1 MPVEQISGNTRR
13 SCPPTESVAARTLLV
28 CGAAVLVA
36 LPRASGPSALAVERD
51 GVWHEWW
58 RDDRA
63 PRRWPG
69 ELDAV
74 AGAVEWTA
82 AAPGV
87 EWGTFRL
94 SGSGEAWRLRV
105 IVARIDPARVRLTL
119 LGTHEPAGRGRG
131 WTIDQAPDRALVA
144 FNAGQFSEGGPWG
157 WVVRDGREVREP
169 GYGPLAPA
177 VVVDSTG
184 RVRIVPADSV
194 TFVRSERGL
203 ERAFVSYPAVL
214 MRDGEVPAQ
223 LFDAHGGVNLRH
235 RDARLALGL
244 LRDGRLL
251 VAMTRF
257 EALGGA
263 LSNLPFGLTTP
274 EMAAV
279 MGALG
284 ASRAVL
290 LDGGISSQ
298 LVVREPS
305 GAARAWRGL
314 REVPLGLVVM
324 KR

>member
-1 MPVEQISGNTRR
+1 
-13 SCPPTESVAARTLLV
+13 VAARTLV
-28 CGAAVLVA
+28 MCGAAALVA
-36 LPRASGPSALAVERD
+36 LPLTTDPAVLAVERD
-51 GVWHEWW
+51 GKWHEWW

-63 PRRWPG
+63 PRQWSG
-69 ELDAV
+69 ALDIVESAV
-74 AGAVEWTA
+74 TWTP

-105 IVARIDPARVRLTL
+105 IVARLDPTRLAL
-119 LGTHEPAGRGRG
+119 SLAGTHEPPGRGRG
-131 WTIDQAPDRALVA
+131 WTIDQAPAAAIVA
-144 FNAGQFSEGGPWG
+144 FNAGQFSDAGPWG
-157 WVVRDGREVREP
+157 WVVREGREVRPP
-169 GYGPLAPA
+169 GDGPLAPA
-177 VVVDSTG
+177 VVVDSSG
-184 RVRIVPADSV
+184 RLRIVRADSVRIVRQDS
-194 TFVRSERGL
+194 GIAL
-203 ERAFVSYPAVL
+203 AFQSYPAVL
-214 MRDGEVPAQ
+214 VRDGEVPRQ
-223 LFDAHGGVNLRH
+223 LFDAGSGVNLRH

-244 LRDGRLL
+244 LRDGRVL

-298 LVVREPS
+298 LLVREAD
-305 GAARAWRGL
+305 GATRAWRGI
-314 REVPLGLVVM
+314 RQVPLGLVV
-324 KR
+324 RPR

>member
-1 MPVEQISGNTRR
+1 M
-13 SCPPTESVAARTLLV
+13 AARTLLR
-28 CGAAVLVA
+28 CGAAALVA
-36 LPRASGPSALAVERD
+36 LPVTSTPSSLAVERD
-51 GVWHEWW
+51 GAWHEWW

-63 PRRWPG
+63 PRQWTG
-69 ELDAV
+69 ALDMV
-74 AGAVEWTA
+74 EGAVSWKSV
-82 AAPGV
+82 APGI

-105 IVARIDPARVRLTL
+105 IVARVEPSHVVLSLA
-119 LGTHEPAGRGRG
+119 GTHEPAGRGRG
-131 WTIDQAPDRALVA
+131 WTIDQVPESALLA
-144 FNAGQFSEGGPWG
+144 FNVGQFSDSGPWG
-157 WVVRDGREVREP
+157 WVVRDGREVRAP

-177 VVVDSTG
+177 VVIDSAG

-194 TFVRSERGL
+194 GLVRHEPGIAL
-203 ERAFVSYPAVL
+203 AFQSYPAVL
-214 MRDGEVPAQ
+214 LRDGEVPRQ
-223 LFDAHGGVNLRH
+223 LFDDGSGVNLRH

-257 EALGGA
+257 EGLGGA

-298 LVVREPS
+298 MLLREN
-305 GAARAWRGL
+305 GAVRAWRGV
-314 REVPLGLVVM
+314 RQVPLGLVVQQ
-324 KR
+324 R

>member
-1 MPVEQISGNTRR
+1 MAVGT
-13 SCPPTESVAARTLLV
+13 VLL
-28 CGAAVLVA
+28 CSAAAVVA
-36 LPRASGPSALAVERD
+36 LTLTRDPSSLAVERA

-63 PRRWPG
+63 PRQWSG
-69 ELDAV
+69 EHEAV
-74 AGAVEWTA
+74 AGAVRWTS

-87 EWGTFRL
+87 AWGTFRL

-105 IVARIDPARVRLTL
+105 IVARVDPSRVALSL
-119 LGTHEPAGRGRG
+119 AGTHEPPGRGRG
-131 WTIDQAPDRALVA
+131 WTIDQVPASAVLAL
-144 FNAGQFSEGGPWG
+144 NAGQFSDAGPWG
-157 WVVRDGREVREP
+157 WIVRDGREVRPP
-169 GYGPLAPA
+169 GQGPLAPA
-177 VVVDSTG
+177 VVVDSSG
-184 RVRIVPADSV
+184 RVRIIAADSV
-194 TFVRSERGL
+194 GIVRQEAGIAV
-203 ERAFVSYPAVL
+203 AFQSYPAVL
-214 MRDGEVPAQ
+214 MRDGEVPRQ
-223 LFDAHGGVNLRH
+223 LFHEGSGVNLRH
-235 RDARLALGL
+235 RDARLALGV

-257 EALGGA
+257 EALSGA

-298 LVVREPS
+298 LFVREQG

-314 REVPLGLVVM
+314 RQVPLGLVVV
-324 KR
+324 KRGETMSRMSRTSR

>member
-1 MPVEQISGNTRR
+1 MAG
-13 SCPPTESVAARTLLV
+13 RTLV
-28 CGAAVLVA
+28 CCGAAALVA
-36 LPRASGPSALAVERD
+36 LSLASDPAALAVERD
-51 GVWHEWW
+51 GTWHEWW

-63 PRRWPG
+63 PRQWTG
-69 ELDAV
+69 ALAIVESAV
-74 AGAVEWTA
+74 QWHV

-105 IVARIDPARVRLTL
+105 IVARLDPSRVRLTL
-119 LGTHEPAGRGRG
+119 AGTHEPAGRGRG
-131 WTIDQAPDRALVA
+131 WTIDQAPAEALVA
-144 FNAGQFSEGGPWG
+144 FNAGQFSESGPWG
-157 WVVRDGREVREP
+157 WVVRDGREVRPP
-169 GYGPLAPA
+169 GSGPLAPA
-177 VVVDSTG
+177 VVVDASG
-184 RVRIVPADSV
+184 RVRLVPADSV
-194 TFVRSERGL
+194 GLVRQEADIAL
-203 ERAFVSYPAVL
+203 AFQSYPAVL
-214 MRDGEVPAQ
+214 LADGEVPRQ
-223 LFDAHGGVNLRH
+223 LFAGGSGVNLRH

-244 LRDGRLL
+244 LRDGRIL

-298 LVVREPS
+298 LLVREVG
-305 GAARAWRGL
+305 GAVHTWRGI
-314 REVPLGLVVM
+314 RQVPLGFVALP
-324 KR
+324 R

>member
-1 MPVEQISGNTRR
+1 
-13 SCPPTESVAARTLLV
+13 VAARTLLV
-28 CGAAVLVA
+28 CGAAALVA
-36 LPRASGPSALAVERD
+36 LPHASDPSALAVERD

-63 PRRWPG
+63 PRRWPQA
-69 ELDAV
+69 LDAV
-74 AGAVEWTA
+74 AGAVDWTA
-82 AAPGV
+82 AGAGI

-131 WTIDQAPDRALVA
+131 WTIDQAPDPALVA
-144 FNAGQFSEGGPWG
+144 FNAGQFSENGPWG
-157 WVVRDGREVREP
+157 WVMRDGRELREP
-169 GYGPLAPA
+169 GQGPLAPA

-184 RVRIVPADSV
+184 RVRLVPADSV
-194 TFVRSERGL
+194 ALVRAERGL
-203 ERAFVSYPAVL
+203 ETAFQSYPAVL
-214 MRDGEVPAQ
+214 VRDGDVPAQ
-223 LFDAHGGVNLRH
+223 LFDEHAGVNLRH

-298 LVVREPS
+298 LLVRNPS
-305 GAARAWRGL
+305 GAPRAWRGL
-314 REVPLGLVVM
+314 RQVPLGLVGF
-324 KR
+324 RR

>member
-1 MPVEQISGNTRR
+1 VVARPVSL
-13 SCPPTESVAARTLLV
+13 CVAA
-28 CGAAVLVA
+28 ALVA
-36 LPRASGPSALAVERD
+36 VSPRTDPSSLAVERG

-63 PRRWPG
+63 PRQWSG
-69 ELDAV
+69 ELETV
-74 AGAVEWTA
+74 AGAVVWTSS
-82 AAPGV
+82 APGV

-94 SGSGEAWRLRV
+94 SGGGEAWRLRV
-105 IVARIDPARVRLTL
+105 IVARLDPSRVTL
-119 LGTHEPAGRGRG
+119 SLAGTHEPPGRGRG
-131 WTIDQAPDRALVA
+131 WTIEQAPGVALVA
-144 FNAGQFSEGGPWG
+144 FNAGQFSDAGPWG
-157 WVVRDGREVREP
+157 WVVRDGLEVRPP

-177 VVVDSTG
+177 VVVDSSG
-184 RVRIVPADSV
+184 RVRLIAADSV
-194 TFVRSERGL
+194 GIVRQEPGIAQ
-203 ERAFVSYPAVL
+203 AFQSYPAVL
-214 MRDGEVPAQ
+214 VRDGDVPRQ
-223 LFDAHGGVNLRH
+223 LFEEGSGVNLRH

-244 LRDGRLL
+244 RRDGRIL

-298 LVVREPS
+298 MLVRETT
-305 GAARAWRGL
+305 GTVHTWRGI
-314 REVPLGLVVM
+314 RQVPLGLVAVG
-324 KR
+324 R